1 MHCGENKFCLGFEEN
16 KVYCYGNNNGCL
28 WGQNTCN
35 TNDDCKKYT
44 KNSLKYT
51 DGDIVT
57 CPANANG
64 WRKDACSPVLING
77 TDIADMI
84 QGGTYTT
91 KKTIQGL
98 TGFPS
103 GKVPSSSF
111 VYPKP
116 FGIVVNGVDI
126 CNQYEAL
133 YVDHTINSTGNFP
146 TWCKSYKVICIG
158 GGSGASG
165 GTASY
170 MRPNLTIVMPKP
182 GYKGSNGNITVES
195 GIKTIAAAYTVII
208 GKGGSGGEPG
218 LLNGQSGTS
227 GQPGE
232 PTSFSYDNNI
242 IKTVSGKYDNTYG
255 PITSTS
261 IKHAPYV
268 YGEGGKGEIGKGYTG
283 TSGVCRVYFYG

>member
-16 KVYCYGNNNGCL
+16 KVYCYGNNNACL

-51 DGDIVT
+51 NGDIVT
-57 CPANANG
+57 CPANG
-64 WRKDACSPVLING
+64 WQKDACSPVLING

-111 VYPKP
+111 VYQKP

-133 YVDHTINSTGNFP
+133 YADHTFNSTGNFT
-146 TWCKSYKVICIG
+146 TWCKSYKVICISG
-158 GGSGASG
+158 GGGASG
-165 GTASY
+165 STGGYTTNRLA
-170 MRPNLTIVMPKP
+170 LVMPRM
-182 GYKGSNGNITVES
+182 GN
-195 GIKTIAAAYTVII
+195 
-208 GKGGSGGEPG
+208 
-218 LLNGQSGTS
+218 NGTS
-227 GQPGE
+227 GFVKVE
-232 PTSFSYDNNI
+232 
-242 IKTVSGKYDNTYG
+242 
-255 PITSTS
+255 
-261 IKHAPYV
+261 
-268 YGEGGKGEIGKGYTG
+268 TG
-283 TSGVCRVYFYG
+283 TITLPVPYTVTIGLGGSWRSI